1 MHTSCINIK
10 KLRILPLTIVLLG
23 AILSFACEN
32 DMKDIDRMANM
43 KKEEAVDIS
52 KHVTVIYSDSARVK
66 AELTAPEMRVY
77 HDTTG
82 RNQGDYEFKKG
93 VKIIFFDEFAKENQR
108 ITSNYAKQY
117 AESGLIEFRNNVV
130 LTMENGSIVKTEELY
145 YDEKNAKYYNTL
157 PISIEFTDGRGHM
170 RGTSFTSD
178 ANFNNVEFQGSTG
191 LYYMNSNQ
199 QFPGFGN

>member
-1 MHTSCINIK
+1 MQRICIKIK
-10 KLRILPLTIVLLG
+10 KFHVLPLTIILLG

-32 DMKDIDRMANM
+32 DLKDIDRIANI

-77 HDTTG
+77 HDTTN

-93 VKIIFFDEFAKENQR
+93 VKIIFFDEEAKENQR

-117 AESGLIEFRNNVV
+117 AKTGIIEFRNNVV
-130 LTMENGSIVKTEELY
+130 LIMENGSIVKTEELF
-145 YDEKNAKYYNTL
+145 YDEKNSKYYNTQ

-170 RGTSFTSD
+170 QGTSFTSD
-178 ANFNNVEFQGSTG
+178 SNFNDVEFQGSTG
-191 LYYMNSNQ
+191 LYYLNSNQ
-199 QFPGFGN
+199 QLPGFGN